1 MTSAA
6 STPRESLRDRQHPT
20 IHALADRVEAIWQ
33 SGLDLSPYEMPE
45 DLGYVEGTLEGER
58 IAIENRCFQTR
69 EFRKLHLE
77 LAQVGQSL
85 DILHYVM
92 FPRSQFDLPMFGADL
107 VGGRG
112 KLGMAIADLSPIA
125 RSGQLPAYR
134 QALDGL
140 PELTFSQ
147 PRSFPQWGDIFSLD
161 CLFVRPAGAEEEQ
174 MIVDRISAFL
184 EIHCQQAR
192 AATPVDRDRSLEIEA
207 GQKRYCQQQ
216 LQNDKTR
223 RVLEKAFGNEWADRY
238 MTEVLFDVL

>member
-1 MTSAA
+1 MATQ
-6 STPRESLRDRQHPT
+6 TPPESLRFRQLDT
-20 IHALADRVEAIWQ
+20 IHRLADRIESIWRTE
-33 SGLDLSPYEMPE
+33 LDLEPYEMPE

-58 IAIENRCFQTR
+58 ITIENCCFQTR

-85 DILHYVM
+85 DILHCVM
-92 FPRSQFDLPMFGADL
+92 FPRSQFELPMFGADL

-112 KLGMAIADLSPIA
+112 QLGMAIADLSPIA
-125 RSGQLPAYR
+125 RSEQLPTYR
-134 QALDGL
+134 TALDQL

-147 PRSFPQWGDIFSLD
+147 PRTFPQWGDIFSSD

-174 MIVDRISAFL
+174 KIIDRIGDFL
-184 EIHCQQAR
+184 TIHCRQSR
-192 AATPVDRDRSLEIEA
+192 NMEPVPRDREEGLMA

-223 RVLEKAFGNEWADRY
+223 RVLEKAFGNEWAERY
-238 MTEVLFDVL
+238 MTQVLFDVL